1 MPSKNDPSRKAL
13 ETTSKFLS
21 LVLRHNPESIGLHL
35 DPQGWASVDMLIS
48 LAGACGRDL
57 TTDIIREVVATSDKQ
72 RFALSPD
79 GLRIRANQGHSVPV
93 ELNLPAIEPPEILFH
108 GTAQRFVPSIEREG
122 LLPGLRNHVHLS
134 ADNETAVRVGLR
146 HGKPV
151 VLQVRALDMFSVGFV
166 FFRSENGVWLTKTV
180 PPEFIRFRET

>member
-1 MPSKNDPSRKAL
+1 MTSKNDLRGKAL
-13 ETTSKFLS
+13 KTTSKFLS
-21 LVLRHNPESIGLHL
+21 LVLRHNPESIGLTL

-48 LAGACGRDL
+48 LAGASGTEL

-72 RFALSPD
+72 RFALSSD

-93 ELNLPAIEPPEILFH
+93 ELNLPAIAPPEILFH
-108 GTAQRFVPSIEREG
+108 GTTPKFVPSIEREG

-134 ADNETAVRVGLR
+134 SDNETAVRVGSR
-146 HGKPV
+146 HGKPI
-151 VLQVRALDMFSVGFV
+151 VLQVRAQVMFSAGFV
-166 FFRSENGVWLTKTV
+166 FFRSENGVWLTTNV